1 METFFLA
8 IAITLGV
15 LIILTL
21 YRAVYGPDIWNRLA
35 GINVIGTKAVVL
47 IVLIGFIFSRPD
59 MFVDIALLYGMLN
72 FIAVLIIAMYLSERW
87 KA

>member
-8 IAITLGV
+8 IAVTVGV

-47 IVLIGFIFSRPD
+47 IVLIGFIFGRPD

-72 FIAVLIIAMYLSERW
+72 FMAVLIIAMYLSER
-87 KA
+87 

>member
-47 IVLIGFIFSRPD
+47 IVLIGFIFGRPD

-72 FIAVLIIAMYLSERW
+72 FMAVLIIAMYLSERW

>member
-8 IAITLGV
+8 IAVTVGV
-15 LIILTL
+15 LIILIL

-47 IVLIGFIFSRPD
+47 IVLIGFIFGRPD

-72 FIAVLIIAMYLSERW
+72 FMAVLIIAMYLSER
-87 KA
+87 